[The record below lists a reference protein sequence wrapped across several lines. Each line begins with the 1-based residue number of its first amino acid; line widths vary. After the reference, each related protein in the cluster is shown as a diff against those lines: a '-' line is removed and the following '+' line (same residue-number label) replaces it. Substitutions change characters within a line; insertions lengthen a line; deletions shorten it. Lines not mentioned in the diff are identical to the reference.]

1 VKNKIQN
8 ANYFETMKCK
18 MAKFSWMCLIPLKM
32 PNFSWNWLFF
42 GLLRPKSK
50 IENRYLFAKNFT

>member
-1 VKNKIQN
+1 MQN
-8 ANYFETMKCK
+8 AKIFMDVFNSIKN
-18 MAKFSWMCLIPLKM
+18 AKFFMGLA
-32 PNFSWNWLFF
+32 FF